1 MTSRLIRVTVT
12 ALHRQPVA
20 GVRRSPAGPAPVLTA
35 RRISGD
41 LTLLMCAPMS
51 DGAAAAVLTTPET
64 AQRWGAEPVRLL
76 ATVIGAGRAGVYGEL
91 VPRTA
96 ERAFCDGG
104 P

>member
-1 MTSRLIRVTVT
+1 
-12 ALHRQPVA
+12 
-20 GVRRSPAGPAPVLTA
+20 
-35 RRISGD
+35 
-41 LTLLMCAPMS
+41 MCAPMS